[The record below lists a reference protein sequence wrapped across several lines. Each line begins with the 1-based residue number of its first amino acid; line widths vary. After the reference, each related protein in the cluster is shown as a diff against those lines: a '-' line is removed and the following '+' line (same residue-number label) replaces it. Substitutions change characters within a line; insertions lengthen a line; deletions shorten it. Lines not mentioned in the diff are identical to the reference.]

1 MLRYGWDLTLLKKQK
16 QGMAGVLFYWNYWN
30 KVQLGFYS
38 IENDKIRYG
47 WGFILLKMQKYDW
60 SFLFLKTLK

>member
-47 WGFILLKMQKYDW
+47 WGFILLKMQK
-60 SFLFLKTLK
+60 